1 MKLDVLIVGQ
11 GIAGTIA
18 SYQLI
23 NKGYTVGIIDN
34 AKQHLSSQLAS
45 AIINP
50 LSGKKWNQVAQFDKF
65 LRDSLSTYK
74 GMEQLINQPLL
85 QPKNHLYF
93 FQSKEEQLVAKQ
105 QINPEWFTISEEKAF
120 KNINSPYGY
129 AQIKHCY
136 SIAQDILFEKWKQYI
151 AQHYYIE
158 NTLFEYQELKH
169 INNQWHYKDIQSNA
183 IIFCEG
189 INAINNPYFKDLP
202 FSKNRGDVLYVNIAE
217 LDNNYI
223 YSFKDRLVPIK
234 NQLFWLG
241 SNHTWNYDNLNKDTQ
256 WADKCLHD
264 LQEQLPY
271 GIQLIDHRVAERPTT
286 VGQKPLALIHGY
298 HPNLGLLNG
307 LGTRGYLQASTYSKI
322 LLEQMQL

>member
-50 LSGKKWNQVAQFDKF
+50 LSGKKWHQVAQFDKF
-65 LRDSLSTYK
+65 LSDSLLYYK
-74 GMEQLINQPLL
+74 GIEKILNQSIIK
-85 QPKNHLYF
+85 PKNHIYF

-120 KNINSPYGY
+120 KNINSPYGF

-136 SIAQDILFEKWKQYI
+136 SIAQDLLFEKWKQYI

-202 FSKNRGDVLYVNIAE
+202 FTKNRGDVLYVNIAG

-223 YSFKDRLVPIK
+223 YSFKERLVPIK

-241 SNHTWNYDNLNKDTQ
+241 SNHTWEYTDLLKNEE
-256 WADKCLHD
+256 WAISCIQD
-264 LQEQLPY
+264 LQNQLPY
-271 GIQLIDHRVAERPTT
+271 PIQLIEHKVAERPTSI
-286 VGQKPLALIHGY
+286 GQQIMAMQHKDY
-298 HPNLGLLNG
+298 SNMGLLNG
-307 LGTRGYLQASTYSKI
+307 LGTRGFLQASTHCKD
-322 LLEQMQL
+322 LLAKMQL